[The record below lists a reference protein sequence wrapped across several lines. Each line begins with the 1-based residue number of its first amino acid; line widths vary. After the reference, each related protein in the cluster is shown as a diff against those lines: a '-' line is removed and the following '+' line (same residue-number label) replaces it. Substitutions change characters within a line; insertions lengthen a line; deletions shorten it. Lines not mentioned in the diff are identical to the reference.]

1 MTYTELP
8 IKDETFND
16 DRKLLVLTL
25 FLLEG
30 EGGQLDPPPCSF
42 FFMNSKGIGRRLLKF
57 SDFS

>member
-1 MTYTELP
+1 MTCTELP

-30 EGGQLDPPPCSF
+30 EGGQLDPSPVVSF
-42 FFMNSKGIGRRLLKF
+42 L
-57 SDFS
+57 